1 MILTYCLSCMRYVDT
16 DVTEEG
22 ERLCIVCGSNDIM
35 ERESSTIIDWDMN
48 VTNNGDEKIVDIAN
62 GAVTIHINQNG
73 ALNISIHRPLTV
85 YVSHLSVLLQFFF
98 RSARID
104 LDGSLS
110 REGSPNLVGIFS
122 NRVADVME
130 SLSIPSLPRS
140 SSPTH
145 NPLQDMETRSPTEEE
160 LASECPICLKSYAA
174 SDALLDLPCS
184 HSFHQSCVL
193 KWMEIDRTCPLCRQ
207 SVN

>member
-1 MILTYCLSCMRYVDT
+1 M
-16 DVTEEG
+16 
-22 ERLCIVCGSNDIM
+22 
-35 ERESSTIIDWDMN
+35 
-48 VTNNGDEKIVDIAN
+48 
-62 GAVTIHINQNG
+62 
-73 ALNISIHRPLTV
+73 
-85 YVSHLSVLLQFFF
+85 
-98 RSARID
+98 
-104 LDGSLS
+104 
-110 REGSPNLVGIFS
+110 GIFS

-193 KWMEIDRTCPLCRQ
+193 KWMEIVGDDSYSHSQDRTCPLCRQ